1 MYDVAR
7 PATGTALEETGQL
20 PALFTGDRPSGVQSH
35 QPDHQFGR
43 QSGRLPSAATCP
55 DYPAI
60 QASPGF
66 TALRRRFRWF
76 VFPMSFAFFAWYMT
90 YVLLAAYA
98 HDFMSTKVF
107 GEVNVGILLGLGQF
121 ASTALVTWLY
131 LRYARRRLDPRA
143 AELRARIGGLDGTR
157 R

>member
-7 PATGTALEETGQL
+7 PGPGNALEETSRIPAL
-20 PALFTGDRPSGVQSH
+20 PAGDPPGATPARRPAAPTG
-35 QPDHQFGR
+35 
-43 QSGRLPSAATCP
+43 P

-60 QASPGF
+60 QASPEF
-66 TALRRRFRWF
+66 VSLRRRFRGF

-98 HDFMSTKVF
+98 HDFMSRKVF
-107 GEVNVGILLGLGQF
+107 GQVNVGILLGLGQF
-121 ASTALVTWLY
+121 VSTALVTWLY
-131 LRYARRRLDPRA
+131 LRYARRRLDPRV
-143 AELRARIGGLDGTR
+143 AELRARAGLGEEQR

>member
-7 PATGTALEETGQL
+7 PAAGNPLEETGQM
-20 PALFTGDRPSGVQSH
+20 PALFTGDSPSGTQHRRPV
-35 QPDHQFGR
+35 PR
-43 QSGRLPSAATCP
+43 SGP

-60 QASPGF
+60 QASREF
-66 TALRRRFRWF
+66 VSLRRRFRAF

-107 GEVNVGILLGLGQF
+107 GQVNVGILLGIGQF

-131 LRYARRRLDPRA
+131 LRYARRHLDPRV
-143 AELRARIGGLDGTR
+143 AELRARAGLPEGTR

>member
-7 PATGTALEETGQL
+7 PAAGNPLEETGQM
-20 PALFTGDRPSGVQSH
+20 PALFTGDRPSDGQH
-35 QPDHQFGR
+35 GQHGQHR
-43 QSGRLPSAATCP
+43 QHRRPVPRPGP

-60 QASPGF
+60 QASREF
-66 TALRRRFRWF
+66 VSLRRRFRAF

-107 GEVNVGILLGLGQF
+107 GQVNVGILLGIGQF

-131 LRYARRRLDPRA
+131 LRYARRHVDPRV
-143 AELRARIGGLDGTR
+143 AELRARAGLPEGTR

>member
-7 PATGTALEETGQL
+7 PAPGNALEETSRIPVL
-20 PALFTGDRPSGVQSH
+20 PAGYHPAGAEHGTPTPRTG
-35 QPDHQFGR
+35 
-43 QSGRLPSAATCP
+43 P
-55 DYPAI
+55 DYRAI
-60 QASPGF
+60 QASPEF
-66 TALRRRFRWF
+66 VSLRRRFRGF

-98 HDFMSTKVF
+98 HDFMSRKVF
-107 GEVNVGILLGLGQF
+107 GQVNVAILLGLGQF

-131 LRYARRRLDPRA
+131 LRYARRRLDPQVA
-143 AELRARIGGLDGTR
+143 ALRARAGLVEEKR

>member
-7 PATGTALEETGQL
+7 PAPGNALEETGRIPVL
-20 PALFTGDRPSGVQSH
+20 PAGDPHRRPAAPSG
-35 QPDHQFGR
+35 
-43 QSGRLPSAATCP
+43 P

-60 QASPGF
+60 QASPEF
-66 TALRRRFRWF
+66 VSLRRRFRWF

-98 HDFMSTKVF
+98 HDFMSRKVF
-107 GEVNVGILLGLGQF
+107 GQVNVAILLGLGQF

-131 LRYARRRLDPRA
+131 LRYARRRLDPRV
-143 AELRARIGGLDGTR
+143 E
-157 R
+157 

>member
-1 MYDVAR
+1 MSDVAR
-7 PATGTALEETGQL
+7 PATGHPVEQTGR
-20 PALFTGDRPSGVQSH
+20 PPVLFAGDRPSAAQHRG
-35 QPDHQFGR
+35 PGPR
-43 QSGRLPSAATCP
+43 QGP

-60 QASPGF
+60 QASREF
-66 TALRRRFRWF
+66 VSLRRRFRAF
-76 VFPMSFAFFAWYMT
+76 VFPLSFAFFAWYMT

-107 GEVNVGILLGLGQF
+107 GQVNVGILLGVGQF

-131 LRYARRRLDPRA
+131 LRYARRHLDPRV
-143 AELRARIGGLDGTR
+143 AELRARAGLPEGTR

>member
-7 PATGTALEETGQL
+7 PATGNALEETGQL
-20 PALFTGDRPSGVQSH
+20 PALFTGDRPSGVQPH
-35 QPDHQFGR
+35 QADHRPDR
-43 QSGRLPSAATCP
+43 RPSARTGP

-60 QASPGF
+60 QASPEF

-98 HDFMSTKVF
+98 HDFMSRKVW
-107 GEVNVGILLGLGQF
+107 GQVNVAILLGLGQF
-121 ASTALVTWLY
+121 VSTALVTWLY
-131 LRYARRRLDPRA
+131 LRYARRRLDPRV
-143 AELRARIGGLDGTR
+143 AELRIRAGLPEDKR

>member
-7 PATGTALEETGQL
+7 PAAGNPLEETGQM
-20 PALFTGDRPSGVQSH
+20 PALFTGDRPPAAQHRRPVPRSG
-35 QPDHQFGR
+35 
-43 QSGRLPSAATCP
+43 P

-60 QASPGF
+60 QASREF
-66 TALRRRFRWF
+66 VSLRRRFRAF

-107 GEVNVGILLGLGQF
+107 GQVNVGILLGIGQF

-131 LRYARRRLDPRA
+131 LRYARRHVDPRV
-143 AELRARIGGLDGTR
+143 AELRARAGLPEGTR

>member
-7 PATGTALEETGQL
+7 PSPGNALEETGVL
-20 PALFTGDRPSGVQSH
+20 PVLFTGDGPAGAPPHR
-35 QPDHQFGR
+35 
-43 QSGRLPSAATCP
+43 AAARTGP

-60 QASPGF
+60 QASPEF
-66 TALRRRFRWF
+66 VSLRRRFRGF

-98 HDFMSTKVF
+98 HDFMSRKVF
-107 GEVNVGILLGLGQF
+107 GQVNVGIVLGIGQF

-131 LRYARRRLDPRA
+131 LRYARRRLDPRV
-143 AELRARIGGLDGTR
+143 AELRARAGLAEGKR

>member
-7 PATGTALEETGQL
+7 PAPGNALEETSRIPVL
-20 PALFTGDRPSGVQSH
+20 PAGDHHPAGVRPGTPAARTG
-35 QPDHQFGR
+35 
-43 QSGRLPSAATCP
+43 P

-60 QASPGF
+60 QASPEF
-66 TALRRRFRWF
+66 VSLRRRFRGF

-98 HDFMSTKVF
+98 HDFMSRKVF
-107 GEVNVGILLGLGQF
+107 GQVNVAILLGLGQF

-131 LRYARRRLDPRA
+131 LRYARRRLDPQVA
-143 AELRARIGGLDGTR
+143 ALRARAGLVEEQR